1 MSDNYIARHWRGELT
16 LPVSYWVNNV
26 LLAMPV
32 GFAIGALAAWIEV
45 TGDHLRGGSLAL
57 LVGWPLLALFSLWC
71 IVGAWRSA
79 SAYRACGGPTAW
91 AALAKL
97 SLALSAA
104 GTLWSTAFDFAP
116 HIGEYMRMA
125 RGIDPIGNVQATLS
139 PDGRRLRLEGPLS
152 LGDAERVRTLAAGA
166 TALRI
171 VELDSPGGRLI
182 EGERIAA
189 LVRKGA
195 WHTRTTGGCES
206 ACTLIHMAGERKQL
220 LPGAKLGFHRAS
232 AGTTNPVL
240 DNLANRELVRIYREA
255 GLPERFIERTLAT
268 PSHRI
273 WYPSRDELV
282 GAGLVSIAE
291 RPLDIELP
299 DSPRAAASEYADA
312 MTGSDTW
319 LAIEKRFPGTM
330 AAAARRMADAR
341 QAGADAAEAQ
351 VQGQKVIEAQLP
363 ALLAEAGAELREGY
377 LALLMAQL
385 NAARAVA
392 TAAPTK
398 PAPAAKPTVPLAA
411 AAEAAPN
418 SRIGVLAGDAAARRS
433 LSPDLVQRE
442 AAWLIAAA
450 GAAPAREAGGRTP
463 SAVEQEVLRRRLGE
477 RSPALLAQAWQPGAL
492 QRPPRDCE
500 RTLELLRAVAALP
513 PAERRL
519 ATRLMF
525 GRG

>member
-1 MSDNYIARHWRGELT
+1 
-16 LPVSYWVNNV
+16 
-26 LLAMPV
+26 
-32 GFAIGALAAWIEV
+32 
-45 TGDHLRGGSLAL
+45 
-57 LVGWPLLALFSLWC
+57 
-71 IVGAWRSA
+71 
-79 SAYRACGGPTAW
+79 
-91 AALAKL
+91 
-97 SLALSAA
+97 
-104 GTLWSTAFDFAP
+104 
-116 HIGEYMRMA
+116 
-125 RGIDPIGNVQATLS
+125 
-139 PDGRRLRLEGPLS
+139 
-152 LGDAERVRTLAAGA
+152 
-166 TALRI
+166 
-171 VELDSPGGRLI
+171 
-182 EGERIAA
+182 
-189 LVRKGA
+189 
-195 WHTRTTGGCES
+195 
-206 ACTLIHMAGERKQL
+206 
-220 LPGAKLGFHRAS
+220 
-232 AGTTNPVL
+232 
-240 DNLANRELVRIYREA
+240 
-255 GLPERFIERTLAT
+255 
-268 PSHRI
+268 
-273 WYPSRDELV
+273 
-282 GAGLVSIAE
+282 
-291 RPLDIELP
+291 
-299 DSPRAAASEYADA
+299 

-398 PAPAAKPTVPLAA
+398 PAPAAKPQCLSPRRPRRHRTAA
-411 AAEAAPN
+411 SACSPAT
-418 SRIGVLAGDAAARRS
+418 AARRS

-513 PAERRL
+513 PAERGWRR
-519 ATRLMF
+519 A
-525 GRG
+525 

>member
-220 LPGAKLGFHRAS
+220 LPGAKLGFHRARPGPPTRSSTTSPTASWCASTAKRACPS
-232 AGTTNPVL
+232 ASSSARWPLRRTASGTP
-240 DNLANRELVRIYREA
+240 A
-255 GLPERFIERTLAT
+255 AT
-268 PSHRI
+268 SWSAPGSSASPSGR
-273 WYPSRDELV
+273 WTSSCP
-282 GAGLVSIAE
+282 
-291 RPLDIELP
+291 
-299 DSPRAAASEYADA
+299 
-312 MTGSDTW
+312 T
-319 LAIEKRFPGTM
+319 
-330 AAAARRMADAR
+330 
-341 QAGADAAEAQ
+341 
-351 VQGQKVIEAQLP
+351 
-363 ALLAEAGAELREGY
+363 
-377 LALLMAQL
+377 
-385 NAARAVA
+385 ARA
-392 TAAPTK
+392 P
-398 PAPAAKPTVPLAA
+398 
-411 AAEAAPN
+411 
-418 SRIGVLAGDAAARRS
+418 
-433 LSPDLVQRE
+433 
-442 AAWLIAAA
+442 
-450 GAAPAREAGGRTP
+450 
-463 SAVEQEVLRRRLGE
+463 
-477 RSPALLAQAWQPGAL
+477 
-492 QRPPRDCE
+492 PPRNTPM
-500 RTLELLRAVAALP
+500 R
-513 PAERRL
+513 
-519 ATRLMF
+519 
-525 GRG
+525 